1 MLNRS
6 LFVRVVGPTVFVS
19 LLLIVLCSVTALYLY
34 RQQTDT
40 ANIVDENVGSRAAAT
55 ELEIRLKDLLL
66 VLRVAANNLA
76 GASSQVE
83 ALQGQIQSALDE
95 ARSFADKDEEKR
107 LVGQLETAFAR
118 HRQEWRKVM
127 KHEADADATVPRKIV
142 ETELLPT
149 CRKLHDFNS
158 QQIEDSNAAHRQT
171 MVWMAWGV
179 AGIGLVGSLAGV
191 LLGYGVARAIRR
203 SIHKLSVRVRDA
215 AGKLRRDVGTV
226 VVTEDTDLHNLHEQ
240 MHGLVGEIEQVVEK
254 LQQRER
260 EVLRAEQM
268 AAVGQLAAGA
278 AHELRNPLTS
288 IKMLIQANR
297 EEAEANGVPAEDLHI
312 IDEEI
317 RRMERCLRTF
327 LDFARPPQPQRR
339 PLDLAGVV
347 ERTFALISGRARKQQ
362 VTLQFTPP
370 DTPILVEADG
380 EQLQQL
386 LVNLALN
393 ALDAMPRGGT
403 LEVRLETTSSDT
415 VELSVRDSGPG
426 ITAPML
432 SRLFEPFVS
441 SKETGLGLGLVV
453 SRRIAESHGG
463 KLTAVNL
470 SGQGACFT
478 LTLPA
483 VAEPVSH
490 T

>member
-1 MLNRS
+1 MLNRN
-6 LFVRVVGPTVFVS
+6 LFIRVVGPTIFVS
-19 LLLIVLCSVTALYLY
+19 LLLIGLCSVAAVYLY
-34 RQQTDT
+34 RQQTVT

-66 VLRVAANNLA
+66 VLRVAANNLSA
-76 GASSQVE
+76 ARNQVE
-83 ALQGQIQSALDE
+83 ALHAQIQSGLAE
-95 ARSFADKDEEKR
+95 ARGFADKEEESR
-107 LVGQLETAFAR
+107 LVGQLEAAFAR
-118 HRQEWRKVM
+118 YQKEWDKVARR
-127 KHEADADATVPRKIV
+127 EPDADPALPRQIV

-149 CRKLHDFNS
+149 CRKLHDFNT
-158 QQIEDSNAAHRQT
+158 QQIADSADVHRRT
-171 MVWMAWGV
+171 LVWMAWGV

-191 LLGYGVARAIRR
+191 LLGYGVARWIRR

-215 AGKLRRDVGTV
+215 AGKLRQDLGTV

-240 MHGLVGEIEQVVEK
+240 IHGLVREIEEVVDK

-297 EEAEANGVPAEDLHI
+297 EEAEANGMPAEDLHI
-312 IDEEI
+312 IDQEI

-327 LDFARPPQPQRR
+327 LDFARPPQPERR

-362 VTLQFTPP
+362 VTLEFTPP
-370 DTPILVEADG
+370 DAPIMVEADG

-403 LEVRLETTSSDT
+403 LEVRLQRRSAAE

-426 ITAPML
+426 IAAAML
-432 SRLFEPFVS
+432 RRLFEPFAS

-463 KLTAVNL
+463 RLTAINL
-470 SGQGACFT
+470 SGKGACFT

-483 VAEPVSH
+483 LHEPALRV
-490 T
+490 